1 MKKMKKSKVLLVALA
16 TISTSVFVLSSPAH
30 ADCPAGF
37 GNAVDINATTGV
49 VTYSCVPI
57 SVPQPISTQTPA
69 PTPSAT
75 PIPTPTPQATTIP
88 SNDPFPTLSSGQVVP
103 GTTVSGQQSITC
115 PAGSSSGIEVNAT
128 THAVSTYCVKTYQ
141 SQSTINAQSAFASSL
156 AAAQASALALS
167 QAWNIAHPGQ
177 QKCFQW
183 GPMTS
188 PTGGTQSGG
197 VCANPV
203 GTLLPNPS
211 SSDTTTSTA
220 TIDTS
225 TASTALPATASK
237 VAVKNITPAKPVAK
251 GKTAGK
257 VQPKARKK

>member
-1 MKKMKKSKVLLVALA
+1 MKKRKKSKVLLVALA

-37 GNAVDINATTGV
+37 GNAIEINATTGV

-57 SVPQPISTQTPA
+57 SIPQPISTQTPA

-75 PIPTPTPQATTIP
+75 PIPTPTPQATTVP

-141 SQSTINAQSAFASSL
+141 SQSTINAQSAFASAL

-167 QAWNIAHPGQ
+167 QAWNTAHPGQ

-183 GPMTS
+183 GPVTS

-203 GTLLPNPS
+203 GTLLPNPAP
-211 SSDTTTSTA
+211 SDTTTATA
-220 TIDTS
+220 TIDT
-225 TASTALPATASK
+225 ATAQSGIAATSSRTVSKAATKTVSKAK
-237 VAVKNITPAKPVAK
+237 VAAKI
-251 GKTAGK
+251 
-257 VQPKARKK
+257 QPKAKKKS